1 MTKSF
6 QEILFERM
14 RTQLD
19 PKFSLADVVADVLK
33 LSHDACYRRIRGV
46 TQITF
51 DEAVSLARHTR
62 ISLNEIAGQADTT
75 AVFEQWPIIK
85 NFDDCYAYMQRSLE
99 SLERIK
105 AIKGHMLY
113 YQAKDIPVFYH
124 FAFPK
129 MARFKLYV
137 WMKTIYDVQKI
148 DGQNYNMDMIP
159 QKILDLAQKQWEVFS
174 QLNTI
179 EIWNDTT
186 VTSLVSQMEYYY
198 EAGLLS
204 SKEEAFEICDDFH
217 KMMKNIYKQALQGNK
232 VHGTNHDVFT
242 GASYQMYYH
251 EILLMDNTV
260 LADMGD
266 GRLSYFLPY
275 AGVNYVSTTD
285 PKVVAEIRDFVQA
298 QARKSAL
305 ISDVSEKDR
314 NRFFIRIRNQ
324 IDQVRDK
331 IKNTNPFL

>member
-1 MTKSF
+1 MTESF
-6 QEILFERM
+6 QQILFDRM
-14 RTQLD
+14 RNQLD
-19 PKFSLADVVADVLK
+19 PKISLVDEVAEVLQ
-33 LSHDACYRRIRGV
+33 LSADACYRRIRGN

-51 DEAVSLARHTR
+51 EEAVALAQHAR

-85 NFDDCYAYMQRSLE
+85 NFDDCYDYMCRSLE
-99 SLERIK
+99 TLERLK
-105 AIKGHMLY
+105 TIKGHMLY

-124 FAFPK
+124 FSFPRLAK
-129 MARFKLYV
+129 FKIYV
-137 WMKTIYDVQKI
+137 WMKSVYDVQKI
-148 DGQNYNMDMIP
+148 DGKNYNMDMIP
-159 QKILDLAQKQWEVFS
+159 KKILDVAKKQWEVFS

-186 VTSLVSQMEYYY
+186 VTSLVKQMEYYY
-198 EAGLLS
+198 EAGLLA
-204 SKEEAFEICDDFH
+204 SKAEATEICDDFRS
-217 KMMKNIYKQALQGNK
+217 MMKNIYKQALQGNK
-232 VHGTNHDVFT
+232 VHATNHDVFT
-242 GASYQMYYH
+242 GAKYQMYYH

-266 GRLSYFLPY
+266 GRMAYFLPY

-285 PKVVAEIRDFVQA
+285 PKVVSEILDFVQA

-314 NRFFIRIRNQ
+314 NRFFIRVRNQ
-324 IDQVRDK
+324 IDEVREK
-331 IKNTNPFL
+331 IKNMDPFL